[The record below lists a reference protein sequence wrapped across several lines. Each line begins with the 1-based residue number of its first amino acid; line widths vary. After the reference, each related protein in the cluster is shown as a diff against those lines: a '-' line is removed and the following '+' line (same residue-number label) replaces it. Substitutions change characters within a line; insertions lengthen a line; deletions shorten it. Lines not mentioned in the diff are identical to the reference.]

1 MEDTSGWS
9 IDADLAFAP
18 LAELGWRAEWLPWQ
32 REGVDWSVFD
42 AVYPAATWDY
52 PEHPERFLAVL
63 EAIDR
68 SSAVLV
74 NALELIRW
82 NIPKTYLR
90 DLDAGGARIVPS
102 EFYEHFGE
110 CRLGDAF
117 ERLGVPRLIVKPV
130 VGANAQDTFL
140 LGPADVG
147 TQSDRLARTFARR
160 AFIVQ
165 PFLARVASEGEYS
178 LFWIGDDFSHAI
190 RKVPKPS
197 DFRVQE
203 EHGAA
208 IEPAELTPEL
218 LSVARRTLALVPGA
232 PLYARCDFV
241 RDVAGELRI
250 LERELIAPSLYLRMH
265 EGAPERFAR
274 AFDRYLR
281 RKEANRT

>member
-90 DLDAGGARIVPS
+90 DLRLEARPCDEMARGEFTAHVEVAFSETPEAGWSVAAKLFSPEG
-102 EFYEHFGE
+102 GE
-110 CRLGDAF
+110 
-117 ERLGVPRLIVKPV
+117 I
-130 VGANAQDTFL
+130 
-140 LGPADVG
+140 
-147 TQSDRLARTFARR
+147 FARPLTGEIDVSNGYNTWPRMER
-160 AFIVQ
+160 ALYGEFDEVQ
-165 PFLARVASEGEYS
+165 LWSAEQPRIPFSRINRSIRRRPTRRPRCRRAS
-178 LFWIGDDFSHAI
+178 
-190 RKVPKPS
+190 
-197 DFRVQE
+197 
-203 EHGAA
+203 
-208 IEPAELTPEL
+208 
-218 LSVARRTLALVPGA
+218 
-232 PLYARCDFV
+232 
-241 RDVAGELRI
+241 
-250 LERELIAPSLYLRMH
+250 
-265 EGAPERFAR
+265 
-274 AFDRYLR
+274 
-281 RKEANRT
+281 